1 MSSAGKPRH
10 FRPNHKNGDTMSQI
24 RIAGAPISW
33 GVCEVPGWGH
43 QMNVDRVLTEMADL
57 GLEAMEFGPL
67 GFLPEDPQGR
77 KDTLARYGMKAVG
90 GFVPVVLH
98 DPDHDPLPE
107 IERELEAY
115 EAAGGKVLVLA
126 AETGQAGYDAAKP
139 EMSEKNW
146 VTMAHNLDA
155 ISQAAA
161 KRGVTAVIHPH
172 AGTMVETWDEV
183 EQVLT
188 RTTMPFCLDTGHMW
202 IGGTDPVDFVERFTD
217 RVGHVHFKDV
227 HLAIAQKVRDGELS
241 YYDAVTE
248 GLYAPLGGGDVDVEK
263 IVNTLL
269 ASGYDGWFVLEQD
282 LVMTEEPASGEGPM
296 SDARASVN
304 FLRELAAKEA

>member
-1 MSSAGKPRH
+1 M
-10 FRPNHKNGDTMSQI
+10 NQI

-43 QMNVDRVLTEMADL
+43 QMKVDRVLTEMADL

-77 KDTLARYGMKAVG
+77 KDALARHGMKAVG

-98 DPDHDPLPE
+98 DPGHDPLPE

-126 AETGQAGYDAAKP
+126 AETGQAGYDAVKP
-139 EMSEKNW
+139 EMSEDNW
-146 VTMAHNLDA
+146 VTMARNLEA
-155 ISQAAA
+155 IAQTAA

-172 AGTMVETWDEV
+172 AGTMVETWAEV
-183 EQVLT
+183 EQVLN
-188 RTTMPFCLDTGHMW
+188 RTTMAFCLDTGHMW

-227 HLAIAQKVRDGELS
+227 HLDVAQRVRDGEIS
-241 YYDAVTE
+241 YYDAVTQ
-248 GLYAPLGGGDVDVEK
+248 GLYAPLGGGDVDVER
-263 IVNTLL
+263 IVKTLL
-269 ASGYDGWFVLEQD
+269 AHGYDGWFVLEQD
-282 LVMTEEPASGEGPM
+282 LVMSEEPASGEGPM
-296 SDARASVN
+296 NDARASVN
-304 FLRELAAKEA
+304 FLRALAAKEA